1 MIRTRN
7 PRIDVAELERRID
20 EELAREPGAGG
31 DERLARLAAAVHART
46 IEAQLDR
53 AEERSTPRTEWP
65 PDVRVP
71 GVVSPALRKLILR
84 VLSLA
89 FRDQHQ
95 VNAALIRSQ
104 RETLALVQTLIERI
118 DVLEARLESERATAR
133 AARIAQRRNEDA
145 S

>member
-7 PRIDVAELERRID
+7 PRIDVDALERRID
-20 EELAREPGAGG
+20 EELAREPGVHG

-53 AEERSTPRTEWP
+53 AEERSAPRTHWP
-65 PDVRVP
+65 SDVRAP
-71 GVVSPALRKLILR
+71 ALLSPALRRLILR

-104 RETLALVQTLIERI
+104 RETLALVQTLLERI
-118 DVLEARLESERATAR
+118 DALELRLDTERAAAR
-133 AARIAQRRNEDA
+133 AQRIAQRRGEDP
-145 S
+145 

>member
-7 PRIDVAELERRID
+7 PRIDVDHLERRID
-20 EELAREPGAGG
+20 EELAREPGVPG

-46 IEAQLDR
+46 IEAQLDE
-53 AEERSTPRTEWP
+53 AEERSAPRTAWP
-65 PDVRVP
+65 AEVRVP
-71 GVVSPALRKLILR
+71 GIVSPAVRRLILR

-104 RETLALVQTLIERI
+104 REALALVQTLLERI
-118 DVLEARLESERATAR
+118 DVLEARLEAERAAAR
-133 AARIAQRRNEDA
+133 AARIAQRRHEDA
-145 S
+145 P